1 MKKRFAAILRLVL
14 AICLLAACGGT
25 PADNTP
31 SDKSPA
37 NSAEPAPSATDD
49 KNGDAPV
56 DDGKTWELNLGCVAN
71 DPANVTEYNANGK
84 AIQVFADK
92 VNEYTNGRVTV
103 NIHWASVL
111 GSNVA
116 MYDEIQMGSLDFH
129 AGQPMSS
136 ADPRFACW
144 NLPFM
149 FDTYDEIWAAT
160 NRDGGEVFAMSADW
174 MAESDVKLLAFG
186 VGSLRGFVSNTEVHT
201 PADAKN
207 LKIRTYEDALVNKFW
222 GSIGTASI
230 IPGSEIYSALQTKT
244 VDAMEF
250 HATGCY
256 SFKLNEVAS
265 YFAPLNWQWT
275 NGTVLS
281 CPMSLWD
288 SFPADIQEAIQKA
301 ADDYALYQYQG
312 IVEDEK
318 TVFETLSNSGMT
330 ITELSESDIEAW
342 HEAADALVDYY
353 KEYVGAD
360 VYDNYVAAVE
370 ASKK

>member
-1 MKKRFAAILRLVL
+1 MKKRFSAILALVL

-25 PADNTP
+25 PSSNAP
-31 SDKSPA
+31 ADKSPA
-37 NSAEPAPSATDD
+37 NSAEPAPSAPED
-49 KNGDAPV
+49 KNNDASK

-84 AIQVFADK
+84 AIQIFAYK
-92 VNEYTNGRVTV
+92 VDEYTNGRVKV

-136 ADPRFACW
+136 ADARFACW

-149 FDTYDEIWAAT
+149 FDNYDEIWAAT
-160 NRDGGEVFAMSADW
+160 NRDGGEVFALSSEW

-186 VGSLRGFVSNTEVHT
+186 VGALRGFVSNNEVHT

-256 SFKLNEVAS
+256 SFKLNEVAN

-301 ADDYALYQYQG
+301 ADDYAVSQYQWM
-312 IVEDEK
+312 VEDEE

-330 ITELSESDIEAW
+330 ITDLTEADIDAW
-342 HEAADALVDYY
+342 HDAADALIDYY
-353 KEYVGAD
+353 KEYVGSD
-360 VYDNYVAAVE
+360 VYEEYVAAVE

>member
-1 MKKRFAAILRLVL
+1 MKKRIIAIIALVL
-14 AICLLAACGGT
+14 ALCMLAACG
-25 PADNTP
+25 NTP
-31 SDKSPA
+31 SS
-37 NSAEPAPSATDD
+37 NAPSADTP
-49 KNGDAPV
+49 NAPSAEAPK
-56 DDGKTWELNLGCVAN
+56 DDGKTWVLNLGCVAN
-71 DPANVTEYNANGK
+71 DPASVTEYNANGK

-92 VNEYTNGRVTV
+92 VAEYTNGRVKV

-111 GSNVA
+111 GNNVS
-116 MYDEIQMGSLDFH
+116 MYDEVQMGSLDFH

-136 ADPRFACW
+136 ADARFACW
-144 NLPFM
+144 SLPFM
-149 FDTYDEIWAAT
+149 FDTYDEIWAAS
-160 NRDGGEVFAMSADW
+160 NRDGGEVFALSADW
-174 MAESDVKLLAFG
+174 MAESDVKLLALG
-186 VGSLRGFVSNTEVHT
+186 VGSLRGFVSNKEVHT
-201 PADAKN
+201 PADAHD

-275 NGTVLS
+275 SGTVLS

-301 ADDYALYQYQG
+301 ADDYAVSQYEG

-318 TVFETLSNSGMT
+318 TVFDTLKASGMT
-330 ITELSESDIEAW
+330 ITELTEADIDAW
-342 HEAADALVDYY
+342 HEAADALEDFF
-353 KEYVGAD
+353 KEYVGVD
-360 VYDNYVAAVE
+360 VYEEYVAAVE
-370 ASKK
+370 ASRN